1 MECVARVL
9 TLLFT
14 FPVDDWQFW
23 AVSTCALVAGLYLFR
38 GFLPWPKKKRGRE
51 KRVTLT
57 IDRQR
62 AEK

>member
-1 MECVARVL
+1 
-9 TLLFT
+9 LFT